1 MSKVPDVE
9 PEPSDRLEDYYR
21 KNDACLCDKASYKF
35 LGIS

>member
-21 KNDACLCDKASYKF
+21 KREWCLPVW
-35 LGIS
+35 